1 MFNKLIIYSL
11 VHANSE
17 AASRAFELL
26 LQPIIYATRMVDVA
40 ALEHFN
46 LHARFQCVKTDTARD
61 RIVFNLFLLL
71 FSRRRRDAACY

>member
-1 MFNKLIIYSL
+1 M